1 MRTIAISAA
10 IMLAVLLT
18 AACEDREPQELSFA
32 MNIEGGQLNGES
44 LVTVNQDD
52 TVTLNWTSDL
62 PVLVHLHG
70 YDIELA
76 LQPGVTQPMTL
87 VADATGRFNIT
98 VHSIDSVH
106 LHASGETCR
115 ASVSEGQPQPS
126 VSIAA
131 AESRTEGDVFIEVDV
146 ENLVIEPGR
155 GHWRL
160 TMDGVDY
167 GMYSRSSVTLPVE
180 GAGERVL
187 KATLADAN
195 HCLFEASDS
204 ATVLIDGD
212 APMEDGSMNMTAT
225 PMTNDNVGTV
235 SSGSA
240 SIAMSGTPDPTYS
253 LSMDDTPMAHMSGT
267 LEATQT
273 PHDMSTTGDTPSAA
287 GIPERVIAT
296 LEVRP

>member
-1 MRTIAISAA
+1 
-10 IMLAVLLT
+10 MLAVLLAT
-18 AACEDREPQELSFA
+18 ACEDREPQELSFA
-32 MNIEGGQLNGES
+32 MNIEGGQLTGES

-52 TVTLNWTSDL
+52 TVTLDWTSDL
-62 PVLVHLHG
+62 PALVHLHG

-87 VADATGRFNIT
+87 IADATGRFNIT
-98 VHSIDSVH
+98 IHSIDSVH

-131 AESRTEGDVFIEVDV
+131 AESRMEGNVFIEVDV
-146 ENLVIEPGR
+146 ENLVIEPGV
-155 GHWRL
+155 GHWHL

-195 HCLFEASDS
+195 HCLFDASDS
-204 ATVLIDGD
+204 TTVFIDGD
-212 APMEDGSMNMTAT
+212 APTVDGSANMTAT
-225 PMTNDNVGTV
+225 PMTNDNMGTG
-235 SSGSA
+235 SSGDA
-240 SIAMSGTPDPTYS
+240 SIAMSGTPDPTHS
-253 LSMDDTPMAHMSGT
+253 LSMDGTPMAHMSGT
-267 LEATQT
+267 LEATPT
-273 PHDMSTTGDTPSAA
+273 PHDMSAMDDTPSAA

>member
-10 IMLAVLLT
+10 IMPAVLLAT
-18 AACEDREPQELSFA
+18 ACEDREPQELSFA
-32 MNIEGGQLNGES
+32 MNIEGGQLTGES

-70 YDIELA
+70 YDMELA
-76 LQPGVTQPMTL
+76 LQPGVTEPMTL
-87 VADATGRFNIT
+87 IADATGRFNIT
-98 VHSIDSVH
+98 VHSIESVH

-115 ASVSEGQPQPS
+115 ASVSEGQRQPR

-131 AESRTEGDVFIEVDV
+131 AESRTEGNVFIEVDV

-195 HCLFEASDS
+195 HCLFDASDS
-204 ATVLIDGD
+204 TTVFIDGD
-212 APMEDGSMNMTAT
+212 APTVDGSANMTVT
-225 PMTNDNVGTV
+225 PMTNDNMNMNE
-235 SSGSA
+235 SPA
-240 SIAMSGTPDPTYS
+240 
-253 LSMDDTPMAHMSGT
+253 
-267 LEATQT
+267 
-273 PHDMSTTGDTPSAA
+273 AA